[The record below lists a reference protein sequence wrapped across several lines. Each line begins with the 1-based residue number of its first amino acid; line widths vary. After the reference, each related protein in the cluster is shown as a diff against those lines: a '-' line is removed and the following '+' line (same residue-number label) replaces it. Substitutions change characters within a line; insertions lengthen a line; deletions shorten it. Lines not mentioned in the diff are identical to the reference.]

1 MEPIKESEKQTPV
14 PKKKM
19 IKKFG
24 KLITASFIIMGV
36 GLVTFLSTPIWLQ
49 FGIDTDIFGFFI
61 ILIGLDIFSIGLI
74 RRKNLGRFK
83 LVALI
88 ILVSILSIA
97 ILSFVV
103 AIIFP
108 DFNFH

>member
-1 MEPIKESEKQTPV
+1 M
-14 PKKKM
+14 KKM

-24 KLITASFIIMGV
+24 KLITASFIVMGI

-49 FGIDTDIFGFFI
+49 FGIDTDIPGFFI
-61 ILIGLDIFSIGLI
+61 ILIGLEIYIIGLI
-74 RRKNLGRFK
+74 CRKNLGRAK
-83 LVALI
+83 LAALI
-88 ILVSILSIA
+88 TLVSILSIA

-103 AIIFP
+103 GLIFP

>member
-1 MEPIKESEKQTPV
+1 M
-14 PKKKM
+14 KKM
-19 IKKFG
+19 IRKFG

-49 FGIDTDIFGFFI
+49 FGIDTDIPGFFI
-61 ILIGLDIFSIGLI
+61 ILIGLEIYIIGLI
-74 RRKNLGRFK
+74 CRKNLGRAK
-83 LVALI
+83 LAALI
-88 ILVSILSIA
+88 TLVSILSIA

-103 AIIFP
+103 GLIFP

>member
-1 MEPIKESEKQTPV
+1 
-14 PKKKM
+14 M

-49 FGIDTDIFGFFI
+49 FGIDTDIPGFFI
-61 ILIGLDIFSIGLI
+61 ILIGLEIYIIGLI
-74 RRKNLGRFK
+74 CRKNLGRAK
-83 LVALI
+83 LAALI
-88 ILVSILSIA
+88 TLVSILSIA

-103 AIIFP
+103 GLIFP

>member
-1 MEPIKESEKQTPV
+1 M
-14 PKKKM
+14 KKM

-36 GLVTFLSTPIWLQ
+36 GLVTFLSNPIWLQ

-61 ILIGLDIFSIGLI
+61 ILIGLDIFGIGLI
-74 RRKNLGRFK
+74 RRKNPGRVR
-83 LVALI
+83 LAALI
-88 ILVSILSIA
+88 TLVSVLSIA
-97 ILSFVV
+97 ILTFVV
-103 AIIFP
+103 GMIFP